1 MEKQSVLL
9 NITEDAQ
16 NEALFMSKTFVNMA
30 VKRRVYVN
38 TLGVE
43 SFMQYL
49 SNNGFEFDNLHN
61 IHSITR
67 VVEKADVADI
77 LAKNIHID
85 VRVVFDE
92 NEIFIPKTHKRFG
105 LTPDIYT
112 VLKIGSAPEAFEFI
126 GYFKPD
132 VINEKDCNNDYYFVS
147 KSELLAPETFIAYLN
162 NAKYSHDKS
171 LNESELLRG
180 RELSIL
186 NADHDITDE
195 EFKEYMGL
203 LLSSRALRDSIS
215 EFDNFE
221 TLSYDV
227 VPILLNEEFSSEEEE
242 TEEGTEEEI
251 EEEVDEQDFEA
262 SDTVESMETEESG
275 ESDSSSVIEDTS
287 KDVGTAIAGAAAAAG
302 IVGAAGVA
310 SETISSAA
318 ATGKA
323 IELAGNAGDVAEDI
337 IDFDKKKEEP
347 VPEITLEEINLD
359 ENMNLDIEPLDIEN
373 IVTEIPLDSELVE
386 PVKKEAS
393 PIEELQAAESA
404 DAQDIFD
411 DFEEFEKIAEP
422 VEGLEDKSNIDVQ
435 PSDMLTEEEINL
447 TEAPEIVDVPDN
459 SIASVG
465 EDEIFKD
472 SEYDELFDEKNPE
485 EPTYNYAEQDNA
497 KIEEETDQTLE
508 DTDLS
513 NDKAYEEDEF
523 LVNFE
528 DFEKAV
534 EPENL
539 PFENSI
545 SISDKDATV
554 GEIPIDIN
562 NMQEDTPMPSEHL
575 EDIYNESPD
584 IVTEAPLNNSIMIGK
599 AQASEGTKKG
609 ILAGVGALVLL
620 AGISFGAMKF
630 IKPANQ
636 AANTSLPEP
645 QPQTADAGTT
655 QENQNTLNLDNNN
668 VVNMDNSNSAPA
680 PQVAKPAP
688 QSAKKI
694 GATSFMSIRKLS
706 WEVPDYISY
715 NAAFKQYFQS
725 AGKSLKSA
733 LSSDLLLA
741 DEYAYS
747 DQVRVSVLFDKMG
760 TFKEAK
766 ILLSSGSAQ
775 IDKIVLQSVNQTLSI
790 LKAPQ
795 SVGNDEST
803 TVILKIYF

>member
-49 SNNGFEFDNLHN
+49 SDNGFEFDNLHN

-77 LAKNIHID
+77 LAENIHID

-251 EEEVDEQDFEA
+251 EEEVDEQDSEA
-262 SDTVESMETEESG
+262 SDTVESMETDESG
-275 ESDSSSVIEDTS
+275 ESDSSSVIEDTL

-411 DFEEFEKIAEP
+411 DFEEFEKIA
-422 VEGLEDKSNIDVQ
+422 
-435 PSDMLTEEEINL
+435 T
-447 TEAPEIVDVPDN
+447 
-459 SIASVG
+459 
-465 EDEIFKD
+465 
-472 SEYDELFDEKNPE
+472 
-485 EPTYNYAEQDNA
+485 
-497 KIEEETDQTLE
+497 
-508 DTDLS
+508 
-513 NDKAYEEDEF
+513 
-523 LVNFE
+523 
-528 DFEKAV
+528 
-534 EPENL
+534 
-539 PFENSI
+539 
-545 SISDKDATV
+545 
-554 GEIPIDIN
+554 
-562 NMQEDTPMPSEHL
+562 
-575 EDIYNESPD
+575 
-584 IVTEAPLNNSIMIGK
+584 
-599 AQASEGTKKG
+599 
-609 ILAGVGALVLL
+609 
-620 AGISFGAMKF
+620 
-630 IKPANQ
+630 
-636 AANTSLPEP
+636 
-645 QPQTADAGTT
+645 
-655 QENQNTLNLDNNN
+655 
-668 VVNMDNSNSAPA
+668 
-680 PQVAKPAP
+680 
-688 QSAKKI
+688 
-694 GATSFMSIRKLS
+694 
-706 WEVPDYISY
+706 
-715 NAAFKQYFQS
+715 
-725 AGKSLKSA
+725 
-733 LSSDLLLA
+733 
-741 DEYAYS
+741 
-747 DQVRVSVLFDKMG
+747 
-760 TFKEAK
+760 
-766 ILLSSGSAQ
+766 
-775 IDKIVLQSVNQTLSI
+775 
-790 LKAPQ
+790 
-795 SVGNDEST
+795 
-803 TVILKIYF
+803 

>member
-16 NEALFMSKTFVNMA
+16 NEALFMSKTFVNMV

-43 SFMQYL
+43 SFMHYL
-49 SNNGFEFDNLHN
+49 SDNGFEFDNLHN

-77 LAKNIHID
+77 LAENIHID
-85 VRVVFDE
+85 VRVIFDE
-92 NEIFIPKTHKRFG
+92 NEIFVPKTHKKFG
-105 LTPDIYT
+105 LTPDIYA
-112 VLKIGSAPEAFEFI
+112 VLKMGSVPEAFEFI
-126 GYFKPD
+126 GYFKSD

-147 KSELLAPETFIAYLN
+147 KDELLVPETLGAYLN
-162 NAKYSHDKS
+162 NAKYSHEKS
-171 LNESELLRG
+171 LTESELLRG

-203 LLSSRALRDSIS
+203 LLSSRALRDSVS

-227 VPILLNEEFSSEEEE
+227 VPILLNEEFSSEEEI
-242 TEEGTEEEI
+242 EEGTEEDIEEEI
-251 EEEVDEQDFEA
+251 EEGTEQLE
-262 SDTVESMETEESG
+262 TVENPEVAEE
-275 ESDSSSVIEDTS
+275 DSEFGSIIGDTL
-287 KDVGTAIAGAAAAAG
+287 KNAGTAIAGTAAAAG
-302 IVGAAGVA
+302 IASAAAAG
-310 SETISSAA
+310 SETINSAG

-323 IELAGNAGDVAEDI
+323 IELAGNAGDVIEDI
-337 IDFDKKKEEP
+337 IGTDKKKEEP
-347 VPEITLEEINLD
+347 VPEITLDEINID
-359 ENMNLDIEPLDIEN
+359 ENMILDIEPSDIEN
-373 IVTEIPLDSELVE
+373 IATEIPLDSELIESVEKKVSQTEDLQVVE
-386 PVKKEAS
+386 PTET
-393 PIEELQAAESA
+393 
-404 DAQDIFD
+404 QDIFE

-422 VEGLEDKSNIDVQ
+422 IEEIEEKSDIDVQ

-447 TEAPEIVDVPDN
+447 TETPEIVDVPDN
-459 SIASVG
+459 SITPVG

-472 SEYDELFDEKNPE
+472 TEYDELFDENNPQ
-485 EPTYNYAEQDNA
+485 EPTYNYAEHEKVQNEE
-497 KIEEETDQTLE
+497 KIEQAVEDDGLFTDKVDE
-508 DTDLS
+508 D
-513 NDKAYEEDEF
+513 DEF
-523 LVNFE
+523 LVNFA

-534 EPENL
+534 ESENL

-562 NMQEDTPMPSEHL
+562 NMQDDIPMPSEHL

-584 IVTEAPLNNSIMIGK
+584 IVTEAPLNNSVMIGK
-599 AQASEGTKKG
+599 VQASESTKKG

-636 AANTSLPEP
+636 TANTSLPEP
-645 QPQTADAGTT
+645 QPQTADAGST

-668 VVNMDNSNSAPA
+668 VVNMENNNSASA
-680 PQVAKPAP
+680 PQVAKTTQQP
-688 QSAKKI
+688 AKKI

-725 AGKSLKSA
+725 AGKSLKAA

-775 IDKIVLQSVNQTLSI
+775 IDKIVLQSVNQTLNI